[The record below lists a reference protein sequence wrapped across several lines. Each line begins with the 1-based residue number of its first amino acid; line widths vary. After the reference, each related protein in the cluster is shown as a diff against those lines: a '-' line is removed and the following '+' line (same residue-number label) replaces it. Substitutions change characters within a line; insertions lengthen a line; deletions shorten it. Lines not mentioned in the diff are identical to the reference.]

1 MLKCN
6 KGENPHPYLGGFG
19 GKYGKYWIL
28 GENTMLV
35 FFSCFSLN
43 VKNSINILNSYM
55 IFSTALI

>member
-35 FFSCFSLN
+35 FFFMFFVGC
-43 VKNSINILNSYM
+43 
-55 IFSTALI
+55 